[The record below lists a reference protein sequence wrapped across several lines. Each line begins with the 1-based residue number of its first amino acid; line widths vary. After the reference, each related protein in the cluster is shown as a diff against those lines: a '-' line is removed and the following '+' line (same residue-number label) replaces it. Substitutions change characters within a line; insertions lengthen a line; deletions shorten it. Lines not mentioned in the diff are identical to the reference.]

1 MFNKFFDCM
10 NVRHLKECVYKR
22 KPDVRPYNSNFQ
34 RCYIKIFENVQWLQ
48 EDFLGWL
55 DEWEC
60 SVMARD
66 DLSLSERD
74 RLCLSRETLDGL
86 VVNT

>member
-1 MFNKFFDCM
+1 MFGHTTLIRITGLRKANY
-10 NVRHLKECVYKR
+10 NVI
-22 KPDVRPYNSNFQ
+22 NFQ

-55 DEWEC
+55 DEWEY

-86 VVNT
+86 RLQVVNT

>member
-1 MFNKFFDCM
+1 M
-10 NVRHLKECVYKR
+10 
-22 KPDVRPYNSNFQ
+22 
-34 RCYIKIFENVQWLQ
+34 QWLQ
-48 EDFLGWL
+48 EDFLRWL
-55 DEWEC
+55 DELKC

-86 VVNT
+86 RFTGS

>member
-1 MFNKFFDCM
+1 MFGHTTLLRIAGLRKANY
-10 NVRHLKECVYKR
+10 NVI
-22 KPDVRPYNSNFQ
+22 NFQ

-60 SVMARD
+60 SVMARG

-86 VVNT
+86 RFTGS